1 MSARTFDFLGFVP
14 GWQISVVRFGLQQR
28 KRSASSLQANL
39 EKQPRLRKQ
48 LHQWAC
54 HRPVAH
60 LDTAIVDIKDCI
72 VTTKAEIRALDDGVK
87 TLSKYVAEATEQRKQ
102 DMRITQH

>member
-1 MSARTFDFLGFVP
+1 MSARTFDLPGSVA
-14 GWQISVVRFGLQQR
+14 GWQMIVVRFGLQQR

-39 EKQPRLRKQ
+39 KKQPRLRKQ

-72 VTTKAEIRALDDGVK
+72 GTTKAEIRALDDGVE
-87 TLSKYVAEATEQRKQ
+87 TLRKYVAEATEQRKQ
-102 DMRITQH
+102 DMKITQH